1 MSLDILGRDHGG
13 RDFESHIPVTN
24 LVSWDV
30 SRPEFDARQSPLRSL
45 LLYSRSLLR
54 IVGLF
59 CFLAGLFCFV
69 VGLFCFD
76 AGSPLLRIL
85 RCSNWH
91 GKSLVFFFLS

>member
-45 LLYSRSLLR
+45 ML
-54 IVGLF
+54 
-59 CFLAGLFCFV
+59 
-69 VGLFCFD
+69 
-76 AGSPLLRIL
+76 
-85 RCSNWH
+85 
-91 GKSLVFFFLS
+91 

>member
-1 MSLDILGRDHGG
+1 VSLDILGRDHGG

-45 LLYSRSLLR
+45 LLYSRSLLL

-59 CFLAGLFCFV
+59 CFLA
-69 VGLFCFD
+69 GLFCFD

-85 RCSNWH
+85 RGSNWH
-91 GKSLVFFFLS
+91 GKSLVFFF

>member
-45 LLYSRSLLR
+45 LLYSRSLLL

-59 CFLAGLFCFV
+59 CFLA
-69 VGLFCFD
+69 GLFCFD

-85 RCSNWH
+85 RGSNWH
-91 GKSLVFFFLS
+91 GKSLVFFF